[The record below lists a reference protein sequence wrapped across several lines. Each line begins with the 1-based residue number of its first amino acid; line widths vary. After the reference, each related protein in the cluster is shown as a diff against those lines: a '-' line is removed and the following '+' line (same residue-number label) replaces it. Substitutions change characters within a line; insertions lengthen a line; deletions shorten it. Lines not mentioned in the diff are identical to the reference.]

1 MVKYGP
7 DAVKPNAVKPIEY
20 IFSNSHTKPTLKNIK
35 NHTLYIFEK
44 CPICN
49 KVQYVLY
56 GYSRRVCDNCVSK
69 YYTMDSSNNR
79 LLFGNLGICGGMQAF
94 KLMADISENL
104 IKHELPFSLIYNCY
118 IKEIPI
124 LAQECKY
131 GGIIYTAIL

>member
-1 MVKYGP
+1 
-7 DAVKPNAVKPIEY
+7 
-20 IFSNSHTKPTLKNIK
+20 
-35 NHTLYIFEK
+35 
-44 CPICN
+44 
-49 KVQYVLY
+49 
-56 GYSRRVCDNCVSK
+56 
-69 YYTMDSSNNR
+69 
-79 LLFGNLGICGGMQAF
+79 MQAF